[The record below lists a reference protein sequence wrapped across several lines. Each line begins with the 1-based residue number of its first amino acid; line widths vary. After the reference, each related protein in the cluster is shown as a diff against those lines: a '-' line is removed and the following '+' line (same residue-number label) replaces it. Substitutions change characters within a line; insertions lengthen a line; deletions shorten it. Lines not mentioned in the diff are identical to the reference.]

1 MKRTLASVVSVLL
14 CASLVACGTAAP
26 ASSSVPSSSSV
37 AASAASASSD
47 ASASDTTLSDLDSL
61 GDIEVDK
68 NLFDVEITVPA
79 DFVGETTQEELD
91 AKAKESDIHSIT
103 LNEDGSATYVMSK
116 AQHKKVLEEL
126 SASINET
133 LAEMSTS
140 GNFPTITNV
149 SANDDFT
156 NFTVT
161 VSADELGLAE
171 SMSVIG
177 LYMYGGLYGI
187 FSGQTPDNIHVD
199 FVNADSGEVISSAD
213 SSEAGK

>member
-1 MKRTLASVVSVLL
+1 MKRTFASVISVLL
-14 CASLVACGTAAP
+14 CASLVACGTPAP

-37 AASAASASSD
+37 ASSA

-140 GNFPTITNV
+140 GDFPTITNV

>member
-1 MKRTLASVVSVLL
+1 MKKTPASVISVLL
-14 CASLVACGTAAP
+14 CASLVACGTPAP

-37 AASAASASSD
+37 AVS
-47 ASASDTTLSDLDSL
+47 SASDPDSTLSDLDSL

-140 GNFPTITNV
+140 GDFPTITNV